1 MDSVKSHIVQYY
13 VACTG
18 SNSARYSVLMNLF
31 SGCDSIIWI
40 GLLARP
46 LLATFTGSLINGKIP
61 VASNIDGRTSLFR
74 NDHKKLA
81 QPL

>member
-1 MDSVKSHIVQYY
+1 MLYY
-13 VACTG
+13 AACS
-18 SNSARYSVLMNLF
+18 SNSARCSVLMNLF

-46 LLATFTGSLINGKIP
+46 PLAAFTGSLINGKIP
-61 VASNIDGRTSLFR
+61 VASSYIDGRTSLFR

-81 QPL
+81 ALAF